1 MRPRRFRTS
10 HRSRCVPICFVSALL
25 VFLSSVSSAVNNPAN
40 AVERLE
46 LEVRE
51 TSGLAR
57 GGYPAHALLKLPR
70 PVPVTTKFR
79 LVYEGKPVVAQFRPD
94 REEATAQP
102 AEKNTAQWWL
112 DFQTE
117 LKPQE
122 TKRYVVEFGDDVPVG
137 PERPQGHKLTKVDKG
152 FSIANAPYITWT
164 VPHDLKGL
172 LQSVDFAPS
181 EFLRADSPGLLVR
194 NRQNREI
201 PFSGTGRVIRQ
212 GPMAVALRFE
222 KAETQE
228 TLRDVR
234 STVDLI
240 FPAPVSWVEV
250 EWNIDDPLDN
260 VAAVGLQLD
269 LNLEKGSATPALVD
283 FGATSVVYIS
293 LRPGQE
299 AELLAGPLTKSNE
312 DGPLW
317 EIRRRDHDSVK
328 PFALGPKR
336 SASRPV
342 EGWAHV
348 MDRKICL
355 ALAMDAFAR
364 DTRDRI
370 SAAADGRVTVWRE
383 YDPASKAKK
392 KRLRLWLHF
401 VHFPPQ
407 ATAGASPQQMQTP
420 LEVRQVP

>member
-1 MRPRRFRTS
+1 MRLPCPR
-10 HRSRCVPICFVSALL
+10 VSPGLAVCCASAFLVLL
-25 VFLSSVSSAVNNPAN
+25 NSASNTPAN

-51 TSGLAR
+51 PSGLAR
-57 GGYPAHALLKLPR
+57 GGYPAHAMLKLPR

-79 LVYEGKPVVAQFRPD
+79 LIYEGKPVVAQFRPD
-94 REEATAQP
+94 RDEATA
-102 AEKNTAQWWL
+102 NWWL

-117 LKPQE
+117 IKPHE
-122 TKRYVVEFGDDVPVG
+122 TKKYVVEFGDEVAAG
-137 PERPQGHKLTKVDKG
+137 PERPQGHKLTKADKG

-172 LQSVDFAPS
+172 LQSVDFAPA
-181 EFLRADSPGLLVR
+181 EFLRADSPGLLLR
-194 NRQNREI
+194 DRQSREY
-201 PFSGTGRVIRQ
+201 PVSGTGRVIRQ

-228 TLRDVR
+228 KLRDVR
-234 STVDLI
+234 STVDLT

-260 VAAVGLQLD
+260 VAAAGLQLD
-269 LNLEKGSATPALVD
+269 LNLEKASAASTLVD
-283 FGATSVVYIS
+283 FGATSVVYTS
-293 LRPGQE
+293 LRLGQE
-299 AELLAGPLTKSNE
+299 AELLAGPTAMGSE
-312 DGPLW
+312 PAGSPLW
-317 EIRRRDHDSVK
+317 QILRRDQGRDV

-336 SASRPV
+336 SPARQI

-355 ALAMDAFAR
+355 ALAIDAFAR
-364 DTRDRI
+364 DTRDRLN
-370 SAAADGRVTVWRE
+370 AAADGRVTFWRE
-383 YDPASKAKK
+383 YDPAQKANP

-407 ATAGASPQQMQTP
+407 SSAGASPQQMQTP
-420 LEVRQVP
+420 LEVRILGP